1 MNHSG
6 FEWFVLK
13 KISYYLFLKFL
24 DQIKKVKIFDFLLN
38 TQCLT
43 KIIIKKIKN
52 NLVLNIM
59 KLYIGLSLIWI

>member
-24 DQIKKVKIFDFLLN
+24 YQIKKVKIFDFLLN

-43 KIIIKKIKN
+43 NKIIIK
-52 NLVLNIM
+52 
-59 KLYIGLSLIWI
+59 

>member
-24 DQIKKVKIFDFLLN
+24 YQIKKVKIFDFLLN

-43 KIIIKKIKN
+43 KNNNNKIKN